1 MKVTLSR
8 ADAARYGRRGGRA
21 RAAIVALHI
30 EGEAVTIPRIAAR
43 LGIAQSTARKR
54 IEELRTR
61 GEPITWQGLG
71 CSSSTTRD
79 SNIAS

>member
-8 ADAARYGRRGGRA
+8 ADAARYGRRGGHA
-21 RAAIVALHI
+21 RAAIVAIHI
-30 EGEAVTIPRIAAR
+30 EGEAVTIPRIAER
-43 LGIAQSTARKR
+43 IGVHQSTARRR
-54 IEELRTR
+54 IAALRAR

-71 CSSSTTRD
+71 CSSRTNRD